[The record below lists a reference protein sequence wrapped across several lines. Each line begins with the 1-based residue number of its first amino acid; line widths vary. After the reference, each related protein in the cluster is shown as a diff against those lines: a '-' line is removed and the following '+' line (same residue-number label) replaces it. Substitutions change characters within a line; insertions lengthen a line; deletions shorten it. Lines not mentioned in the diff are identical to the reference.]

1 MGTSFLPFLE
11 NFTGVGEEEEVEME
25 VEEVEKVEEGKVL
38 TIPSFSTRFK
48 SALQLMKLPKLLTK
62 CLSIQ

>member
-25 VEEVEKVEEGKVL
+25 VEEVEEVEKVL
-38 TIPSFSTRFK
+38 TIPSFSTRFR